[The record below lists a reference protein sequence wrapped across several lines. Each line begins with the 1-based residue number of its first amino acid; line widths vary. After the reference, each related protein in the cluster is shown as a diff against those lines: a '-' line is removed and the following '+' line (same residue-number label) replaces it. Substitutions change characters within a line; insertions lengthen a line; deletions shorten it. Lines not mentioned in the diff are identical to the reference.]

1 MLIEDLQD
9 VAVVE
14 VFLAALGVT
23 RIEEARV
30 DALDFDRDGANRAFA
45 GRHRVSGHAGNAQWS
60 VPV

>member
-30 DALDFDRDGANRAFA
+30 DV
-45 GRHRVSGHAGNAQWS
+45 GRVAEQGLAHSVECRVQLKVAVTLG
-60 VPV
+60 